1 MLDWLTDIAKRARSG
16 KCLSRDEALRLANDA
31 PLEALLYHANRLR
44 ETFHGDS
51 VHLCSILNARSGAC
65 SENCKFCAQSAHHTT
80 GVATYPLVAEQQM
93 VDAAHV
99 AAESGSDRFGIVTSG
114 ESVGKSPADLKRVC
128 SAVRRIHDAGA
139 IAPCVSIGTLRA
151 SDCEQLK
158 AAGIDRI
165 HHNLETSERFFPQI
179 CTSHAYADRV
189 ATVRAAKAAGL
200 QVCCGGLFGLGE
212 TWADRVDLARRLR
225 ELEVDAVP
233 INFLMPLPGTP
244 MADRVL
250 LPPREALRLVA
261 LFRFILPTQEIKV
274 CGGRDLVLRDLQ
286 SWIFRAGASGMM
298 IGNYLTTRGRS
309 VEDDL
314 QMLADLGLRP
324 RSAGA

>member
-16 KCLSRDEALRLANDA
+16 ECLSRDEALRLATDA

-44 ETFHGDS
+44 ETFQGDS

-114 ESVGKSPADLKRVC
+114 ESVAKSPADLKRVC
-128 SAVRRIHDAGA
+128 SAVRRIHDAGT
-139 IAPCVSIGTLRA
+139 IAPCVSIGTLSP